1 MKKILLCICIFSFCY
16 SSYSDRLK
24 NNGYNNSEYSIGLND
39 KTSFYGLISKSW
51 IKDKDY
57 GESYVTLGGLGLAG
71 SLGYGRKYY
80 LRRGRFFSPYVSA
93 TGFGYYLLAIAAVGG
108 VGISGN
114 LGIDITTVEYKDMAL
129 KFQFGLFSAFDPF
142 SGQSLIIP
150 GDGGPSYIMPSFS
163 MKLYFKK

>member
-57 GESYVTLGGLGLAG
+57 GESYVTLGGVGLVG

-93 TGFGYYLLAIAAVGG
+93 KPISYPTPRDGIVTSATITSDDFNQSISLLKI
-108 VGISGN
+108 
-114 LGIDITTVEYKDMAL
+114 
-129 KFQFGLFSAFDPF
+129 
-142 SGQSLIIP
+142 
-150 GDGGPSYIMPSFS
+150 
-163 MKLYFKK
+163 